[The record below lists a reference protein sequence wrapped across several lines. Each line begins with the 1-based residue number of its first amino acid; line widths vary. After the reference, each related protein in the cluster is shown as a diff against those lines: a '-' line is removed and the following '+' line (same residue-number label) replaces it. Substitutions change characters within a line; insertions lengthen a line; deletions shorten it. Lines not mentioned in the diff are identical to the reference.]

1 MGSEITISA
10 VVPVYNVEDYLA
22 DCLESIAKQTVPFH
36 EVIMVNDGST
46 DSSGK
51 ICREY
56 CERYDYFKL
65 INQKNAGPSEARNT
79 GIRVSKSDYIIFI
92 DSDDLVLEDMLLKIK
107 DTLKNAAYDV
117 LFYNASVC
125 YEERTGETLNYFKMG
140 RYFYGR
146 DMKGMDYLYE
156 SFPGNYIVS
165 PCIAAYKRKF
175 IQDNDICFPK
185 GVYFEDNAFC
195 LETYI
200 MAGKIRCIDEVLY
213 MRRCRAG
220 SIMSDIN
227 SYKKCRD
234 LIQVNFDVYDVLGKS
249 EINNRFRIHM
259 VSYYLINTWKRL
271 RESDFTQEII
281 GEWKHLLDVFCS
293 TWLHGYL
300 SEDMELGDMLALL
313 IYYNGCGKGKLMD
326 AVKLKERV
334 KAALVQKIKRIPLA
348 DADKTKGIYGIGR
361 HTERMLELYEKYVGE
376 MKGNVFFIVTEN
388 SGKQLDYKG
397 YPVTTYDHI
406 PKDTGQVIISSLT
419 YRNDMLEQLEKAGIK
434 EKKIYEMYES
444 NEYCDLLTITDILGL
459 DQNGF

>member
-1 MGSEITISA
+1 
-10 VVPVYNVEDYLA
+10 
-22 DCLESIAKQTVPFH
+22 
-36 EVIMVNDGST
+36 
-46 DSSGK
+46 
-51 ICREY
+51 
-56 CERYDYFKL
+56 
-65 INQKNAGPSEARNT
+65 
-79 GIRVSKSDYIIFI
+79 
-92 DSDDLVLEDMLLKIK
+92 
-107 DTLKNAAYDV
+107 
-117 LFYNASVC
+117 
-125 YEERTGETLNYFKMG
+125 
-140 RYFYGR
+140 
-146 DMKGMDYLYE
+146 
-156 SFPGNYIVS
+156 
-165 PCIAAYKRKF
+165 
-175 IQDNDICFPK
+175 
-185 GVYFEDNAFC
+185 
-195 LETYI
+195 
-200 MAGKIRCIDEVLY
+200 
-213 MRRCRAG
+213 
-220 SIMSDIN
+220 MSDIN

-293 TWLHGYL
+293 TWLHGDL
-300 SEDMELGDMLALL
+300 SEDIELGDMLALL

-397 YPVTTYDHI
+397 YPVITYDHI

-419 YRNDMLEQLEKAGIK
+419 YRNDMLEQLEKVGIAG
-434 EKKIYEMYES
+434 EKIYEMYES